1 MQDNN
6 HKNNG
11 KKNKNKSYTV
21 VITYFIIAF
30 AFVMAFNVAK
40 DKSTTKEITY
50 NKFIEMLD
58 NKEISKVVITSDNL
72 LITPSEDNEEY
83 KGKTLYTAHITDDTL
98 IDKLQAAQVDFTG
111 KNPTESPFLNI
122 LMSWILPI
130 GFFFFMWKFLF
141 SKIGGGGGGV
151 MSIGKNNAKV
161 YMESEIKV
169 TFDDV
174 AGQEEAKESL
184 KEVIDFL
191 NCPAKYTEI
200 GAKLPK
206 GVLLVGPPGTG
217 KTLIAKA

>member
-83 KGKTLYTAHITDDTL
+83 I
-98 IDKLQAAQVDFTG
+98 
-111 KNPTESPFLNI
+111 ES
-122 LMSWILPI
+122 S
-130 GFFFFMWKFLF
+130 
-141 SKIGGGGGGV
+141 
-151 MSIGKNNAKV
+151 
-161 YMESEIKV
+161 
-169 TFDDV
+169 DDV
-174 AGQEEAKESL
+174 FDEISEEKEESKMTEQESAFTKAEEPEQNSTDAVVTMDDFREAYRNIKNRY
-184 KEVIDFL
+184 IY
-191 NCPAKYTEI
+191 N
-200 GAKLPK
+200 
-206 GVLLVGPPGTG
+206 
-217 KTLIAKA
+217 